1 VLKITFVQNLTGA
14 LLLKKKLAN
23 NLKIEQRNKNWI
35 RMKEQFLFKKLK
47 GSIFLFSRDF

>member
-23 NLKIEQRNKNWI
+23 NLKSEQRNKNWI
-35 RMKEQFLFKKLK
+35 TVEEEQ
-47 GSIFLFSRDF
+47 IF